1 MVHLGARYPFFDK
14 RMAGEVSGD
23 SLGDEFKGYVFRIG
37 GGNDKQGFPMKQ
49 GLLTSVQMHFMTG
62 LIHSDLNYV
71 PQLCQL
77 WC

>member
-1 MVHLGARYPFFDK
+1 MISYDFFMFSSSKLVRYPFFDK

-49 GLLTSVQMHFMTG
+49 GRLAFGKREQADVKKLKLMI
-62 LIHSDLNYV
+62 L
-71 PQLCQL
+71 
-77 WC
+77 